1 MKKHSKLLS
10 AILAAV
16 MLLALAAVAA
26 FVWPGFLVSKTS
38 EIDGRWVDDA
48 YGTVINFDNGEYFD
62 SLLTCTY
69 EIDGDV
75 LTLDFGDGLT
85 REYHFEL
92 DGDTLTIYNGSVV
105 HSYTRWK
112 RGEEKPTQLTS
123 IYGESYKKFAG
134 KWLGDKDNSFF
145 FNEDGTVI
153 YRGYGSEL
161 SFNYILKDGNH
172 IVFTRT
178 AGVSSLIVNYIFWF
192 DGDTLN
198 FEDSFG
204 ARASFHREGAENKT
218 AE

>member
-48 YGTVINFDNGEYFD
+48 YGTVINFDNGKYFD

-134 KWLGDKDNSFF
+134 KWLGDKDNSFV
-145 FNEDGTVI
+145 FNEDGTGV
-153 YRGYGSEL
+153 YRDYGSERD
-161 SFNYILKDGNH
+161 FTYIVKDGNH
-172 IVFTRT
+172 IVITCT
-178 AGVSSLIVNYIFWF
+178 SGVSSSIVNYIYWF

-198 FEDSFG
+198 IRDDFG
-204 ARASFHREGAENKT
+204 AQASFRREGAENKM
-218 AE
+218 EE